1 MSAVTDPIEGLGA
14 FIRAQRE
21 QARVS
26 LRQLAE
32 LTEVS
37 NPYLSQIERGIRRP
51 SADILA
57 QIAKGLRISAESLY
71 VRAGLLDAPTDAADV
86 EAAIRADNHLTARQ
100 QQALLE
106 VYRAFRS
113 TEPPEP
119 AR

>member
-1 MSAVTDPIEGLGA
+1 MTDPIEGLGA

-21 QARVS
+21 QAKVS

-37 NPYLSQIERGIRRP
+37 NPYLSQIERGVRRP

-71 VRAGLLDAPTDAADV
+71 VRAGLLDPPVDAPDV
-86 EAAIRADNHLTARQ
+86 EEAIRADRHLTVRQ
-100 QQALLE
+100 QQALIDI
-106 VYRAFRS
+106 YQAFRRDNHS
-113 TEPPEP
+113 VTES
-119 AR
+119 